1 MDKTFM
7 SQKWCRNQKEE
18 GLYWYYIMT
27 KANIERTWKIALLPR
42 DLSLF
47 FLYLCICN
55 NNVCVL
61 YCDTRRASSSRILI
75 LAEYCETQREGLL
88 EEKRS

>member
-61 YCDTRRASSSRILI
+61 YCDTRRASRILI

>member
-55 NNVCVL
+55 NNVC
-61 YCDTRRASSSRILI
+61 DSRRASSSRILI